1 MCAWFFNNAP
11 PGRGGILKKKT
22 DRPDVAFVLRLPAE
36 VNDAVKKDADRL
48 GMTKHGYC
56 REAVVTRAKGKK

>member
-1 MCAWFFNNAP
+1 MKE
-11 PGRGGILKKKT
+11 KK